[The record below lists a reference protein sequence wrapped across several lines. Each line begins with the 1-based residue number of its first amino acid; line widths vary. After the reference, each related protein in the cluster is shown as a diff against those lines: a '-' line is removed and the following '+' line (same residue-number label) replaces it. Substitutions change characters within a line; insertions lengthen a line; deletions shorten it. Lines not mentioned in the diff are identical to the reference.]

1 MNGGTYPN
9 CKSLADVSP
18 RNADAR
24 SASRLR
30 TAFVRLLV
38 IDDNRRLSEYVGVA
52 LRGQGFAVDSV
63 ETGADAEA
71 AISTTSYDA
80 IILDLGL
87 PDIDGLA
94 WLTDVRRRLDQTP
107 VLILTARDGVQD
119 LVLGLNSGAD
129 DYLRKPFEI
138 DELVARIR
146 ALLRRPGAALG
157 IELTLGKVSLNT
169 NTRELTINGLPV
181 ELGRRECGA
190 LELLLRRADRVV
202 TKSAIEE
209 AIYAFGEELAS
220 NAIEVLIHR
229 LRKRMQEAHADVYI
243 HTLRGV
249 GYMLT
254 LAPT

>member
-1 MNGGTYPN
+1 M
-9 CKSLADVSP
+9 
-18 RNADAR
+18 
-24 SASRLR
+24 
-30 TAFVRLLV
+30 RLLV
-38 IDDNRRLSEYVGVA
+38 IDDNQRLSEYVGVA
-52 LRGQGFAVDSV
+52 LRAQGFAVNSV
-63 ETGADAEA
+63 HSGADAEA
-71 AISTTSYDA
+71 AVATTSYDA

-94 WLTDVRRRLDQTP
+94 WLTEVRRGLNQTP

-138 DELVARIR
+138 EELVARIR
-146 ALLRRPGAALG
+146 ALLRRPGHALG
-157 IELTLGKVSLNT
+157 IQLTQGNVSLNT
-169 NTRELTINGLPV
+169 NTRELTVNGILID
-181 ELGRRECGA
+181 LGRRECGA

-209 AIYAFGEELAS
+209 AIYGFGEELAS

-229 LRKRMQEAHADVYI
+229 LRRRMQDAQANVHI

-254 LAPT
+254 DASA

>member
-63 ETGADAEA
+63 DTGADAEA

-157 IELTLGKVSLNT
+157 IELTLGNVSLNT

-181 ELGRRECGA
+181 ELGGA
-190 LELLLRRADRVV
+190 
-202 TKSAIEE
+202 SAER
-209 AIYAFGEELAS
+209 S
-220 NAIEVLIHR
+220 NCFCA
-229 LRKRMQEAHADVYI
+229 
-243 HTLRGV
+243 G
-249 GYMLT
+249 
-254 LAPT
+254 PTVS